1 MSKGKEKVVE
11 VGDDELGF
19 LPSLPADFAFDPGI
33 PLEPIRSSVGTS
45 ARRMSPQTTSSS
57 DSSDEEGSSG
67 SENTLSEGQGDDSSE
82 ASPSGASRPEERG
95 TVGGRA
101 LSRDYA
107 IDYMSCTTTFDEL
120 NDLRL
125 RYSIPGE
132 IPLRIPGKKD
142 TPSRPPR
149 GYVTLYLESFKYGL
163 RCPLQPYFA
172 RILNGLNLAPG
183 QLNPNG
189 WRVLSGLFILWD
201 RCCQGEPTVDE
212 VKHLYQLKSSPKD
225 AGWYYFQSGT
235 KSRKPITDLPTGG
248 GGTWKRKF
256 FFAGGPWGQ
265 VAQIDGKDCRV
276 PPRFTVPVSWG
287 VHFPLRPGLLK
298 RVEAVLANSCS
309 SRELLS
315 TYNFLESRLILP
327 GHKME
332 DAVIGALTRKRSRPP
347 TTDRDQDKDAPAAKR
362 KNIVQQ
368 VPPLQALPLASARV
382 GESSRAATDPAS
394 SSPPVV
400 PRSRLPDSRPE
411 HLVPYLNEL
420 SKLVSKKDLEGFD
433 GCTLGELV
441 GAMQYSAFH
450 LSCMATYYKAKVG
463 RYDRKMKEDIQSAT
477 TRADVAEKKAGEL
490 NVENLKL
497 IEQES
502 LAQAKAITLEEELT
516 KVKEDL
522 QGQRAMY
529 EAQLESLR
537 DSHRAHVENLERE
550 ADNQYDQGLRHSY
563 RCIMAVLGKQHPDL
577 KMDDLAAGVAQHMD
591 EEAAKEDAEGLEP
604 IVIEEG
610 NSPPRAVPADVGE
623 ASTPPDATGDTPPA
637 PEEVQPTDAARLT
650 DPPSF

>member
-11 VGDDELGF
+11 VDDGGLDF
-19 LPSLPADFAFDPGI
+19 LPSLLTDPAFDPGI
-33 PLEPIRSSVGTS
+33 PLEPLRSSVGTS

-57 DSSDEEGSSG
+57 GHSDEEGSSS
-67 SENTLSEGQGDDSSE
+67 SENTLSEGRGDNSSE
-82 ASPSGASRPEERG
+82 VSPSGASRPEG
-95 TVGGRA
+95 QSTVGGRA

-107 IDYMSCTTTFDEL
+107 IDYMTCTTTFGEL
-120 NDLRL
+120 DDLRL

-132 IPLRIPGKKD
+132 IILKVPGKKD

-149 GYVTLYLESFKYGL
+149 GYVTLFLESFRHGL

-201 RCCQGEPTVDE
+201 RCCQSEPTVDE

-225 AGWYYFQSGT
+225 AGWYYFQSST
-235 KSRKPITDLPTGG
+235 KTRKPITDLPTGG
-248 GGTWKRKF
+248 GGNWKRKF

-265 VAQIDGKDCRV
+265 VAQVDGQDFRV
-276 PPRFTVPVSWG
+276 PPRFGVPPRFVVPGSWG
-287 VHFPLRPGLLK
+287 VHFPLQPDQLK

-309 SRELLS
+309 NRELLT

-347 TTDRDQDKDAPAAKR
+347 ATKKDQSKDAPTAKR
-362 KNIVQQ
+362 ANIVQQ
-368 VPPLQALPLASARV
+368 VSPLKTLPPPPAKA
-382 GESSRAATDPAS
+382 GETSGATTDPAS
-394 SSPPVV
+394 SFPPVG
-400 PRSRLPDSRPE
+400 PQSRLTDNRAE
-411 HLVPYLNEL
+411 HLAPYLNEL
-420 SKLVSKKDLEGFD
+420 SKLVSKKDLEEFD

-450 LSCMATYYKAKVG
+450 LSCMTTYYKAKVG

-477 TRADVAEKKAGEL
+477 TRANVAEKKAGEL

-502 LAQAKAITLEEELT
+502 LAQAKAITLEEELN
-516 KVKEDL
+516 KVREDL
-522 QGQRAMY
+522 RRQKAMY
-529 EAQLESLR
+529 DAQLESLR
-537 DSHRAHVENLERE
+537 NSHQAQVENLERE

-591 EEAAKEDAEGLEP
+591 EEAAKEDAEGTEP
-604 IVIEEG
+604 IMIEEE
-610 NSPPRAVPADVGE
+610 NSPPRVVPADVGE
-623 ASTPPDATGDTPPA
+623 ARTPPP
-637 PEEVQPTDAARLT
+637 RRNW
-650 DPPSF
+650 

>member
-189 WRVLSGLFILWD
+189 WRVLS
-201 RCCQGEPTVDE
+201 
-212 VKHLYQLKSSPKD
+212 
-225 AGWYYFQSGT
+225 
-235 KSRKPITDLPTGG
+235 
-248 GGTWKRKF
+248 
-256 FFAGGPWGQ
+256 
-265 VAQIDGKDCRV
+265 
-276 PPRFTVPVSWG
+276 VSWG

-368 VPPLQALPLASARV
+368 VPPLQALPPASAKV

>member
-1 MSKGKEKVVE
+1 MSKGKERVVE

-19 LPSLPADFAFDPGI
+19 LPSLPADSAFDPGA
-33 PLEPIRSSVGTS
+33 PLRPTRSSVGTS
-45 ARRMSPQTTSSS
+45 ARRMSPQTTSTSGSS
-57 DSSDEEGSSG
+57 GEEGSSG
-67 SENTLSEGQGDDSSE
+67 SGGTLSEKGEGDSGE
-82 ASPSGASRPEERG
+82 VSPSGTSRPEERG

-132 IPLRIPGKKD
+132 IPLKIPGKKD

-189 WRVLSGLFILWD
+189 WRVLS
-201 RCCQGEPTVDE
+201 
-212 VKHLYQLKSSPKD
+212 
-225 AGWYYFQSGT
+225 
-235 KSRKPITDLPTGG
+235 
-248 GGTWKRKF
+248 
-256 FFAGGPWGQ
+256 
-265 VAQIDGKDCRV
+265 
-276 PPRFTVPVSWG
+276 VSWG
-287 VHFPLRPGLLK
+287 VHFPLRPGQLK

-332 DAVIGALTRKRSRPP
+332 DAVIGALTRKRSQPP

-368 VPPLQALPLASARV
+368 VPPLQALPPASAKV
-382 GESSRAATDPAS
+382 GESSGAATDPAS

-450 LSCMATYYKAKVG
+450 LSCMGTYYKAKVG

-477 TRADVAEKKAGEL
+477 TRADVAEKKTGEL

-497 IEQES
+497 IDQES

-529 EAQLESLR
+529 EARLESLR

-591 EEAAKEDAEGLEP
+591 EEAAKEDAEGVEP

-610 NSPPRAVPADVGE
+610 DSPPRAVPADVGE
-623 ASTPPDATGDTPPA
+623 ASAPLDATGDTPPA
-637 PEEVQPTDAARLT
+637 PKEVQPNDAAGLT
-650 DPPSF
+650 DPRPS

>member
-1 MSKGKEKVVE
+1 MSTGKEKIVE
-11 VGDDELGF
+11 VDDDELDF
-19 LPSLPADFAFDPGI
+19 LPSLLTDPAFDPGI
-33 PLEPIRSSVGTS
+33 PLKPIRSSVGTS

-57 DSSDEEGSSG
+57 GNSGEEGSSS
-67 SENTLSEGQGDDSSE
+67 SENTLSKDGGGDFGEVSS
-82 ASPSGASRPEERG
+82 SGTSRPEERS
-95 TVGGRA
+95 TIGGRA

-107 IDYMSCTTTFDEL
+107 IDYMTCTTTFGEL
-120 NDLRL
+120 IDLRF

-132 IPLRIPGKKD
+132 IPLKIPGKKD

-149 GYVTLYLESFKYGL
+149 GYVTLFLESFKYGL

-172 RILNGLNLAPG
+172 WILNGLNLAPG

-201 RCCQGEPTVDE
+201 RCCQSEPMVDE

-225 AGWYYFQSGT
+225 VGWYYFQSST

-265 VAQIDGKDCRV
+265 VAQIDGKDYCV
-276 PPRFTVPVSWG
+276 PPRFVVPGSWG
-287 VHFPLRPGLLK
+287 VHFLLKPDQLK

-309 SRELLS
+309 SRELIT
-315 TYNFLESRLILP
+315 TYNLLESCLVPP
-327 GHKME
+327 GHKKE
-332 DAVIGALTRKRSRPP
+332 DARV
-347 TTDRDQDKDAPAAKR
+347 
-362 KNIVQQ
+362 NIVQQ
-368 VPPLQALPLASARV
+368 VAPLQTLPPPPAKV
-382 GESSRAATDPAS
+382 GETSGAATDPAS
-394 SSPPVV
+394 SSPPVG
-400 PRSRLPDSRPE
+400 PRSRLSDPRTE

-420 SKLVSKKDLEGFD
+420 SKLVSKKDLEDFD

-450 LSCMATYYKAKVG
+450 LSCMTTYYKAKVG

-477 TRADVAEKKAGEL
+477 SRADVAEKKAGDL
-490 NVENLKL
+490 NLENLKL
-497 IEQES
+497 IERES
-502 LAQAKAITLEEELT
+502 LAQAKAITLEDELA

-522 QGQRAMY
+522 QRQKTMY
-529 EAQLESLR
+529 AAQLESLR
-537 DSHRAHVENLERE
+537 DSHRVQVENLEKE

-591 EEAAKEDAEGLEP
+591 EEAAKEDAEGVEP
-604 IVIEEG
+604 IVVEEE
-610 NSPPRAVPADVGE
+610 NSPPRVLSVDVGE
-623 ASTPPDATGDTPPA
+623 ASTPPNTTGDTPPA
-637 PEEVQPTDAARLT
+637 PEADQPTEAVRLT
-650 DPPSF
+650 DPPSS